1 MNAQEAK
8 EKKGAQ
14 FYQPMKD
21 GVTPQLFYRFADI
34 KYNDGT
40 TEKRL
45 QYLST
50 CGGGWMGSMEKDEDS
65 FVKNKLVAI

>member
-1 MNAQEAK
+1 MNTLQAK
-8 EKKGAQ
+8 NSGAQ

-21 GVTPQLFYRFADI
+21 GVTPQLYYRYKDI

-40 TEKRL
+40 TEPRL

-50 CGGGWMGSMEKDEDS
+50 CGGGWMGSMEKNPEE
-65 FVKNKLVAI
+65 FVKNKLVKI